1 MKQVKVDD
9 KLYNVYGT
17 QYADNGYIQVNIGK
31 TGPERCINVQH
42 NWWYDAK
49 CKARCYT
56 SGEWIEKIY

>member
-31 TGPERCINVQH
+31 EGPERCINVEH
-42 NWWYDAK
+42 NWWYDTNNK
-49 CKARCYT
+49 SKCYT
-56 SGEWIEKIY
+56 SGELIEKIY